1 MKKSTLTYL
10 FIFMTT
16 ALFGQEFKISV
27 GPTLSN
33 ISYYKLAPGL
43 YSRAK
48 FGLNADF
55 EYIFITNR
63 KLEFGIGATLHN
75 SHVEIIIPH
84 LETLGATH
92 ITQNVALLSINFTS
106 IYNLGPDFY
115 LRLSPILDFQIKHNP
130 LHRIGD
136 QTGVGLSF
144 GIGNN
149 IKLSESVSLNIEPKL
164 WIHNMI
170 PLRDKHLNY
179 WLTTA
184 GLNMGLVFGHK
195 KNLND

>member
-1 MKKSTLTYL
+1 MKKSALTYL
-10 FIFMTT
+10 FILVTT
-16 ALFGQEFKISV
+16 VLFGQEFKISV

-33 ISYYKLAPGL
+33 ISYYKLASGL

-55 EYIFITNR
+55 EYIFLTNR
-63 KLEFGIGATLHN
+63 KLEFGIGATVHN
-75 SHVEIIIPH
+75 SHVVIIIPD
-84 LETLGATH
+84 LDGATH
-92 ITQNVALLSINFTS
+92 ITQKVDLFSINFTS

-115 LRLSPILDFQIKHNP
+115 ISLSPILDFQIKHNP
-130 LHRIGD
+130 LNRIGN
-136 QTGVGLSF
+136 QSGIGLSF

-149 IKLSESVSLNIEPKL
+149 IKISESVSLNIEPRL

-170 PLRDKHLNY
+170 PFRDKHLNY